1 MSNIPDIAI
10 GAEVQIKVQGEI
22 VNATYSGWSD
32 KYQLAI
38 VDYNGT
44 RLYRKLQNGNGAPR
58 STTGNSRKNAAPLK
72 QSRFGINTRF
82 EFIEQVVD
90 MVITGESKSVII
102 TGDGGLGK
110 THTVMDRIKASGLVA
125 SELLEDA
132 QDDDEEGERTS
143 STSVGDY
150 AVVKGFITSRALY
163 EFLYE
168 NRDRMIIF
176 DDCDSVWE
184 VPTSV
189 SILKAA
195 LDSYDTR
202 TISWMTAIADPD
214 IPRQFEF
221 RGRIIFVSNLH
232 LGELDQ
238 AVLSRCLY
246 VDVSMTSDEKI
257 QRIRHI
263 APKIRRD
270 MPTAH
275 KDEVIALLDRCKDD
289 IGDLNIRTFMK
300 VCEIRH
306 RGTENWQDLAEY
318 VITAF

>member
-1 MSNIPDIAI
+1 MNTPDLNIGDP
-10 GAEVQIKVQGEI
+10 VTVKVQGEI
-22 VNATYSGWSD
+22 VNATYQGWSD
-32 KYQLAI
+32 KYQMAI
-38 VDYNGT
+38 VDHNGT
-44 RLYRKLQNGNGAPR
+44 RLYRKLQNGNGASRP
-58 STTGNSRKNAAPLK
+58 TTGNNRKSTIATRP
-72 QSRFGINTRF
+72 SRFGINTRF

-90 MVITGESKSVII
+90 MVISGESKSVIV

-110 THTVMDRIKASGLVA
+110 THTVMDRIKSSGLVA
-125 SELLEDA
+125 SEILEDA
-132 QDDDEEGERTS
+132 GEDDEEGERTS
-143 STSVGDY
+143 GMSVGDY

-168 NRDRMIIF
+168 NRDRLIIF

-195 LDSYDTR
+195 LDSYETR

-246 VDVSMTSDEKI
+246 VDVSMSPEEKI
-257 QRIRHI
+257 ERIRYI
-263 APKIRRD
+263 APSIRRD
-270 MPTAH
+270 MTTSQ
-275 KDEVIALLDRCKDD
+275 KDEVIALLDRCKED
-289 IGDLNIRTFMK
+289 IGDLNIRTFLK

-306 RGTENWQDLAEY
+306 RGSENWQDLAEY